1 MEEAQPKQY
10 PNKVITICRSKHEIS
25 VLGRFYIAF
34 GLYFAGFMVI
44 AALVV
49 FFCDGMKALNDHI
62 PFVLG
67 MGFAMSL
74 LFSLG
79 HKGSLVETVCVDYTK
94 QEIRVLRY
102 DLLSHQHNAAIP
114 FKGFSWDV
122 MSSGRYPARIRLFPL
137 EGKRIVICKGELGW
151 TFEDCLK
158 LELVLSEIVEKD
170 FWLNK
175 KPSGQW

>member
-1 MEEAQPKQY
+1 MGEAQPKQY
-10 PNKVITICRSKHEIS
+10 PNNVITVRRSKNEIS
-25 VLGRFYIAF
+25 VLGRFYIAL

-49 FFCDGMKALNDHI
+49 IICDGMKALNDHI

-67 MGFAMSL
+67 MGFAFSL

-79 HKGSLVETVCVDYTK
+79 HKGSLVETVCVDYVK

-102 DLLSHQHNAAIP
+102 DLLSHQHNAVIP

-122 MSSGRYPARIRLFPL
+122 ISGGRFPDRIRLFPL
-137 EGKRIVICKGELGW
+137 EDKRIVICKGELGW
-151 TFEDCLK
+151 SFEDCQK
-158 LELVLSEIVEKD
+158 LESVLSEIVDKD
-170 FWLNK
+170 DWLNK
-175 KPSGQW
+175 KASGQW